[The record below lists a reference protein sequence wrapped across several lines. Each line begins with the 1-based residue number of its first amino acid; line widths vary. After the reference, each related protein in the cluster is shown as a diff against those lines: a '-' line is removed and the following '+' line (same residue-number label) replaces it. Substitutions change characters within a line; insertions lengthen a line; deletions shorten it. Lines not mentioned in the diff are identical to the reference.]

1 MRVGV
6 IGPIGMDRFAENVS
20 DALGRMGLTSVP
32 LGPAWPA
39 TPGRL
44 VGRAAGMIRQ
54 ARPRLDERAQSR
66 IVRVA
71 ADEGCDVVIS
81 LDARLMPGVVAQLK
95 RGGARVAFWFPD
107 HLANMGRAL
116 MLLAPYDAL
125 FFKEP
130 HLVRRLR
137 AMLDLPVY
145 YLPEACNPRWH
156 RPLGSAGTKQHLVIA
171 GNMYPSRIRLLE
183 RLAGK
188 GIPVKVYGTGV
199 PRWAGDG
206 PVRSMQV
213 QRPIFGEEKARIFR
227 AAAGVLNN
235 LHPAEVDGV
244 NARLFEAA
252 GSGAAILTEFR
263 PVLSDLFDIGDEVL
277 AFRDFDELVDQ
288 ATRLFSEPGLTAR
301 LGDAASRR
309 AHRDHT
315 YDRRVADILEKL
327 S

>member
-1 MRVGV
+1 
-6 IGPIGMDRFAENVS
+6 MDRFAENVI
-20 DALGRMGLTSVP
+20 DALGRMGLGSVS

-44 VGRAAGMIRQ
+44 AGRAAGLIRQ
-54 ARPRLDERAQSR
+54 ASPRLDERAQSR
-66 IVRVA
+66 IARVA

-81 LDARLMPGVVAQLK
+81 LDARLMPSVVAQLK

-156 RPLGSAGTKQHLVIA
+156 RPLGLAGTNQHLVIA

-206 PVRSMQV
+206 PVHGMQEQRS
-213 QRPIFGEEKARIFR
+213 IFAEEKARIFR

-263 PVLSDLFDIGDEVL
+263 PALPDLFDIGVEVL

-288 ATRLFSEPGLTAR
+288 ATRLFSEPGLTGR